1 MSNVDK
7 FFGPPGTGKTTT
19 LLRKIEEH
27 LDQGVAPDKI
37 AFISFS
43 VKAADEGKNRAH
55 VRFGLG
61 FDEMPY
67 FCTSH
72 AFCKR
77 IMGISN
83 VMNGRYIF

>member
-1 MSNVDK
+1 MGIENTTK
-7 FFGPPGTGKTTT
+7 YFGPPGTGKTTI
-19 LLRKIEEH
+19 LLNIIEEH
-27 LDQGVAPDKI
+27 IDQGVSPEKI

-72 AFCKR
+72 AFC
-77 IMGISN
+77 
-83 VMNGRYIF
+83 